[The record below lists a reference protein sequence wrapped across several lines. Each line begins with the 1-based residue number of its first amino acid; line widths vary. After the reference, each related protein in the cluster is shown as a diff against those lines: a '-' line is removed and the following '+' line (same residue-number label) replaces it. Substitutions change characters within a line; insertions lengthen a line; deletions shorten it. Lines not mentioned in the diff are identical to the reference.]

1 MEAIRGWIL
10 SLTAAALLTAGAEA
24 LLPKSGGVG
33 KAGRLVCGL
42 IMILVLLQPATAR
55 PRVDWAAR
63 LTEYRAQ
70 AGLYAAGLE
79 ETDEM
84 LLQTII
90 EERSGAYIEEAAAG
104 QGISCR
110 VTVTCTRGEGEA
122 CPTPRSARVVG
133 DLTEDQRRQ
142 VTVLLERELGIDN
155 ASVIWDAE
163 EA

>member
-1 MEAIRGWIL
+1 MLRGWIL

-24 LLPKSGGVG
+24 LLPKSGGVR

-42 IMILVLLQPATAR
+42 IMILVLLQPAAAR

-63 LTEYRAQ
+63 MTEYRAQ
-70 AGLYAAGLE
+70 AGLYTAGLE

-104 QGISCR
+104 QGIECR
-110 VTVTCTRGEGEA
+110 VTVTCARGPEDA
-122 CPTPRSARVVG
+122 YPHPRGARVQG
-133 DLTEDQRRQ
+133 DLTEEQRRQ
-142 VTVLLERELGIDN
+142 VTDLLERELGIPGS
-155 ASVIWDAE
+155 AVIWDTE
-163 EA
+163 DG

>member
-1 MEAIRGWIL
+1 MEVLRGWIL

-24 LLPKSGGVG
+24 LLPKSGGVR

-42 IMILVLLQPATAR
+42 IMILVLLQPAAAR

-63 LTEYRAQ
+63 MTEYRAQ
-70 AGLYAAGLE
+70 AGLYTAGLE

-90 EERSGAYIEEAAAG
+90 AERSGAYIEETAAG
-104 QGISCR
+104 QGIVCR
-110 VTVTCTRGEGEA
+110 VTVTCARSEGEA
-122 CPTPRSARVVG
+122 YPVPRGARIAG

-142 VTVLLERELGIDN
+142 VTVLLERELGIDGY
-155 ASVIWDAE
+155 SVIWDTE

>member
-1 MEAIRGWIL
+1 MEVLRGWIL
-10 SLTAAALLTAGAEA
+10 SLTAAALLTAGAET
-24 LLPKSGGVG
+24 LLPKTGGVR
-33 KAGRLVCGL
+33 KAGQLVCGL
-42 IMILVLLQPATAR
+42 IMILVLLQPAAAR

-63 LTEYRAQ
+63 LTEYRAE

-79 ETDEM
+79 ETDGM

-110 VTVTCTRGEGEA
+110 VTVTCAWGEGDA
-122 CPTPRSARVVG
+122 YPVPRGARVAG
-133 DLTEDQRRQ
+133 DLTEGQRRQ
-142 VTVLLERELGIDN
+142 VTVLLERELGIDG
-155 ASVIWDAE
+155 ASVIWDTG